1 MGIQERLVER
11 LDAAELSQAALA
23 QRVGVAQ
30 QTIWKLASGQSQN
43 SRYLHKIARELGTT
57 VEYLTGETDDPN
69 AGAVTVLER
78 SEGTRNPD
86 PDLVQVEMIDLA
98 YGMGGTFLD
107 ADSVEVEKVTFSRS
121 WLRKFTQSPPQL
133 LVSSQGMGDS
143 MMPTIHDRD
152 IVIIDRSNTR
162 LDGEMGDKIWAIVF
176 AGMGMIKRLRQ
187 MPDGTV
193 KIMSDNQ
200 LVRDEI
206 ATDGDLHIVGRVVA
220 KVSSL

>member
-1 MGIQERLVER
+1 
-11 LDAAELSQAALA
+11 
-23 QRVGVAQ
+23 
-30 QTIWKLASGQSQN
+30 
-43 SRYLHKIARELGTT
+43 
-57 VEYLTGETDDPN
+57 
-69 AGAVTVLER
+69 
-78 SEGTRNPD
+78 
-86 PDLVQVEMIDLA
+86 
-98 YGMGGTFLD
+98 MGGTFLD